1 METKNPTI
9 RVLLVGDVVGKPGR
23 EAFRVIAPRLR
34 EREGIHFTVVNAEN
48 AAGGSGLTDKAV
60 SQLLAAGADVITTG
74 DHIWRNKE
82 IFSFIADQP
91 RLLRPANLPPGSPG
105 RGSGVFTTASGA
117 EIGVVNLLG
126 RVFMKPIDC
135 PFRQCDRE
143 LESLSRR
150 TPIIL
155 VDFHA
160 EATSE
165 KQALG
170 YYCDGR
176 VSALYGTHTHV
187 PTADERVLEG
197 GTAYITDLGMT
208 GASKSV
214 LGREIEPVL
223 KNFTTGLPAY
233 FAVAGGEPVLEGAI
247 VEIDPT
253 VGRALSIRRVR
264 EEPAG

>member
-1 METKNPTI
+1 MSETI
-9 RVLLVGDVVGKPGR
+9 RILLVGDVVGKPGR
-23 EAFRVIAPRLR
+23 EAFREIFPRLK
-34 EREGIHFTVVNAEN
+34 EREGIDFTVVNAEN
-48 AAGGSGLTDKAV
+48 VAGGSGLTEKAV
-60 SQLLAAGADVITTG
+60 SRLLDGGADVLTAG

-82 IFSFIADQP
+82 IFTFIAGQP
-91 RLLRPANLPPGSPG
+91 RLLRPANFPAGSPG
-105 RGSGVFTTASGA
+105 RGSGVFTTPAGV
-117 EIGVVNLLG
+117 EVGVVNLLG

-135 PFRQCDRE
+135 PFRQGDRE
-143 LESLSRR
+143 IESLARR
-150 TPIIL
+150 TKVIL

-170 YYCDGR
+170 YHCAGR
-176 VSALYGTHTHV
+176 VSALFGTHTHV

-208 GASKSV
+208 GAAESI

-233 FAVAGGEPVLEGAI
+233 FAVAGGKPTLEGAI
-247 VEIDPT
+247 VEIDPAT
-253 VGRALSIRRVR
+253 GKAVSIRRVR
-264 EEPAG
+264 EELTG